1 MKPKLLA
8 HIHLAPPNHCAGAE
22 EALFAVLTELRD
34 AHGFNCR
41 VIVARPPRRND
52 DYLGIPVRMERDPRR
67 ALHAYGWA
75 DLAITHLDVTRQATS
90 AAKRAGVPLI
100 HYVHND
106 QQLAYHNV
114 RSDTALVCF
123 NSRWIADQV
132 GWSGDWQVL
141 HPPVWP
147 DRYRCEDRSAQV
159 SVSLLNL
166 AYAKGGEVF
175 YELAARM
182 PDVSF
187 LGVGGAYA
195 AQAPPPVLPNLE
207 VLPHSRDVV
216 AEVYA
221 RTAVLVMPSSYES
234 WGRVAVEGALCG
246 IPTVASPTPG
256 LVETGIPAAFC
267 PVEPHDLDEWEDAIR
282 TLLDPPVREAAGMAA
297 RDRALE
303 LAELSRAEI
312 AYLAE
317 TLRAMIS

>member
-1 MKPKLLA
+1 MKLLA
-8 HIHLAPPNHCAGAE
+8 HVHLAPPTHCAGAE

-34 AHGFNCR
+34 AHGFDCR

-75 DLAITHLDVTRQATS
+75 DIAVTHLDVTKQATA
-90 AAKRAGVPLI
+90 AAKRAGVPLV

-106 QQLAYHNV
+106 QQLAYHGV
-114 RSDTALVCF
+114 KPDTALVCF
-123 NSRWIADQV
+123 NSQWIADQV
-132 GWSGDWQVL
+132 AWAGDWQVL

-147 DRYRCEDRSAQV
+147 DRYQLDDRTGQTAV
-159 SVSLLNL
+159 ALLNL
-166 AYAKGGEVF
+166 AYAKGGAIF

-182 PDVSF
+182 PDVPF
-187 LGVGGAYA
+187 IGVGGAYA
-195 AQAPPPVLPNLE
+195 AQAPPPVLANLE
-207 VLPHSRDVV
+207 ILPHSRDVV

-256 LVETGIPAAFC
+256 LVETGIPAVFC
-267 PVEPHDLDEWEDAIR
+267 PVEPHDLDEWEHAIR
-282 TLLDPPVREAAGMAA
+282 GLLRPEIREAAAEAA
-297 RDRALE
+297 HVRAVE
-303 LAELSRAEI
+303 LAALSRTEI

-317 TLRAMIS
+317 TLRAMIP